1 MQKSLLK
8 NSILIAPNYLE
19 IPKPNKVS
27 SLLLSSK
34 FPNNHFVSH
43 ILPYIASTKERKSPV
58 LTPQENFWINKI
70 AEGYAQDNS
79 TFNEK
84 LGLLAWERMLKKID
98 KSEISTYL
106 DCGSNIGR
114 NIGFLKHILP
124 MAAANIV
131 ELAPGPYEK
140 CINQFEIQNSFL
152 GPIKEAKF
160 DKNFD
165 LVFSSGVL
173 IHVNPNDLLESMSRM
188 YQLSS
193 KYILISEYFNRTPV
207 MISYRGEDDRL
218 FKCDF
223 GKLFVENFDCRLLD
237 YGFLWGH
244 EFDSAG
250 FDDITYWL
258 FEKN

>member
-1 MQKSLLK
+1 M
-8 NSILIAPNYLE
+8 
-19 IPKPNKVS
+19 
-27 SLLLSSK
+27 
-34 FPNNHFVSH
+34 
-43 ILPYIASTKERKSPV
+43 
-58 LTPQENFWINKI
+58 LTPQEDFWKNKI
-70 AEGYAQDNS
+70 AENYAQDNS

-84 LGLLAWERMLKKID
+84 LGLLAWERMLTKID
-98 KSEISTYL
+98 KSDISAYL

-124 MAAANIV
+124 MAAANII
-131 ELAPGPYEK
+131 ELAVDPYEK
-140 CINQFEIQNSFL
+140 CINEFQIQNSFL
-152 GPIKEAKF
+152 GPIKDAQF
-160 DKNFD
+160 DRKFD

-173 IHVNPNDLLESMSRM
+173 IHVNPGDLLASMNRM
-188 YQLSS
+188 YEMSS
-193 KYILISEYFNRTPV
+193 RYILIGEYFNRTPV

-223 GKLFVENFDCRLLD
+223 GKLFVGNFDCRLLD

-258 FEKN
+258 FEKSQK

>member
-1 MQKSLLK
+1 MS
-8 NSILIAPNYLE
+8 
-19 IPKPNKVS
+19 
-27 SLLLSSK
+27 
-34 FPNNHFVSH
+34 
-43 ILPYIASTKERKSPV
+43 
-58 LTPQENFWINKI
+58 TPQENFWKNKI
-70 AEGYAQDNS
+70 TESYAHDNS
-79 TFNEK
+79 VFDEQ
-84 LGLLAWERMLKKID
+84 LGLNAWERILSKIE
-98 KSEISTYL
+98 KASISSFL

-114 NIGFLKHILP
+114 NVAFLRKVLP
-124 MAAANIV
+124 AATANII
-131 ELAPGPYEK
+131 ELAQEPYDK
-140 CINQFEIQNSFL
+140 CLQNFQIEASFL